1 MARYTVVWYNNVRY
15 ISGTDEQM
23 DTEKLQNK
31 YLPMTEAAYYVL
43 ISLNKPRHGYGIMQH
58 VNDITNERISIG
70 AGTMYGNLSR
80 MEKEGLINSVAEE
93 NRKKIYEISEK
104 GKIVLKLEI
113 TRLEELLNHGKSE
126 MGNSK

>member
-1 MARYTVVWYNNVRY
+1 
-15 ISGTDEQM
+15 M
-23 DTEKLQNK
+23 DSKKLQDK

-58 VNDITNERISIG
+58 VNEITNERIKIG

-93 NRKKIYEISEK
+93 DRKKIYVISEK
-104 GKIVLKLEI
+104 GKIVLKLELA
-113 TRLEELLNHGKSE
+113 RLKELLSHGKSE
-126 MGNSK
+126 MGNST

>member
-1 MARYTVVWYNNVRY
+1 
-15 ISGTDEQM
+15 M
-23 DTEKLQNK
+23 DTKKLENK

-58 VNDITNERISIG
+58 VNNITNERINIG

-93 NRKKIYEISEK
+93 ERKKIYEISEK
-104 GKIVLKLEI
+104 GKNVLKLEI
-113 TRLEELLNHGKSE
+113 KRLEELLNHGKSE

>member
-1 MARYTVVWYNNVRY
+1 
-15 ISGTDEQM
+15 M
-23 DTEKLQNK
+23 DTKKLQNK

-58 VNDITNERISIG
+58 VNDITNERINIG

-93 NRKKIYEISEK
+93 DRKKIYEISEK
-104 GKIVLKLEI
+104 GKIVLELEI

-126 MGNSK
+126 MGN

>member
-1 MARYTVVWYNNVRY
+1 
-15 ISGTDEQM
+15 M

-31 YLPMTEAAYYVL
+31 YLPLTEAAYYVL

-58 VNDITNERISIG
+58 VEELTNGRIKIG

-93 NRKKIYEISEK
+93 DRKKIYELSEK
-104 GKIVLKLEI
+104 GKIVLKLELE
-113 TRLEELLNHGKSE
+113 RLKELLKHGKSE
-126 MGNSK
+126 MENSR

>member
-1 MARYTVVWYNNVRY
+1 VRYTW
-15 ISGTDEQM
+15 GTEDHME
-23 DTEKLQNK
+23 TKKLQNK

-58 VNDITNERISIG
+58 VNEITNERIKIG

-80 MEKEGLINSVAEE
+80 MEKEGLITPVAEE
-93 NRKKIYEISEK
+93 ERKKIYEISEK
-104 GKIVLKLEI
+104 GKIILKLELE
-113 TRLEELLNHGKSE
+113 RLEELLRHGKSE

>member
-1 MARYTVVWYNNVRY
+1 
-15 ISGTDEQM
+15 M
-23 DTEKLQNK
+23 DTKKLENK

-43 ISLNKPRHGYGIMQH
+43 ISLNKPRHGYGLMQH
-58 VNDITNERISIG
+58 VIDITNERIKIG

-93 NRKKIYEISEK
+93 ERKKIYEISEK
-104 GKIVLKLEI
+104 GKILLKLEI
-113 TRLEELLNHGKSE
+113 KRLEELLNHGKSE

>member
-1 MARYTVVWYNNVRY
+1 
-15 ISGTDEQM
+15 M
-23 DTEKLQNK
+23 DTKKLKNK

-58 VNDITNERISIG
+58 VKDITNERINIG

-80 MEKEGLINSVAEE
+80 MEKEGLINSVSEE
-93 NRKKIYEISEK
+93 DRKKIYEISEK

>member
-1 MARYTVVWYNNVRY
+1 
-15 ISGTDEQM
+15 M
-23 DTEKLQNK
+23 DTKKLKNK

-58 VNDITNERISIG
+58 VKDITNERINIG

-80 MEKEGLINSVAEE
+80 MEKERLINSVSEE
-93 NRKKIYEISEK
+93 DRKKIYEISEK